1 MGTILWGESP
11 LYIIWKVFYMTTLKS
26 TSRGQGRKG
35 DRPSEGSLSANLRAY
50 AQKLYQAEPQ
60 GESAQHDEA
69 RPDHCGMVNTEVVQR
84 KIVFLPGEIYLP
96 KLPNGSGGTEPEKVR
111 VNRVEVS
118 RRREPEVY
126 FQGKVGRQCDWRC
139 L

>member
-1 MGTILWGESP
+1 LN
-11 LYIIWKVFYMTTLKS
+11 TLKS
-26 TSRGQGRKG
+26 TSRGQGRLG
-35 DRPSEGSLSANLRAY
+35 DQPFEGSLSANLRAY
-50 AQKLYQAEPQ
+50 AQELYQAEPQ

-84 KIVFLPGEIYLP
+84 KIVFLPGEVYLP
-96 KLPNGSGGTEPEKVR
+96 PLSNDSGGTEPAKVR

-118 RRREPEVY
+118 RRRELRIHSEERSEGSVTGGAY
-126 FQGKVGRQCDWRC
+126 E

>member
-1 MGTILWGESP
+1 M
-11 LYIIWKVFYMTTLKS
+11 KTLKS
-26 TSRGQGRKG
+26 TSRWQLQLCEELWER
-35 DRPSEGSLSANLRAY
+35 SLSANLRAY
-50 AQKLYQAEPQ
+50 GQKLYQAEPQ

-69 RPDHCGMVNTEVVQR
+69 QPDHCGMVNTEVVQR

-96 KLPNGSGGTEPEKVR
+96 KRSNDRGGTEPAKVR

-118 RRREPEVY
+118 RRREPGDHPGERSEGSVT
-126 FQGKVGRQCDWRC
+126 GDACE

>member
-1 MGTILWGESP
+1 MI
-11 LYIIWKVFYMTTLKS
+11 TLKS
-26 TSRGQGRKG
+26 TSRWQGCQG
-35 DRPSEGSLSANLRAY
+35 DRASEGSLSANLRAY
-50 AQKLYQAEPQ
+50 GQKLYQAEPQ

-69 RPDHCGMVNTEVVQR
+69 QPDHCGMVNTEVVQR

-96 KLPNGSGGTEPEKVR
+96 KGSNDRGGTEPAKVR

-118 RRREPEVY
+118 RRREPGDHPGERSEGSVT
-126 FQGKVGRQCDWRC
+126 GDACE